1 MKIFILAIVMAIVCM
16 VVKNYK
22 PEYALVCQLSACA
35 VVIMYTLTSFNNV
48 FDSAVDIF
56 SLSGIDLSFAEVLF
70 KALGISLLTDFA
82 SSVCRDSS
90 NNTLSNCIE
99 LFGKTIIIFMA
110 MPMLKKLAEV
120 AIGFIK

>member
-1 MKIFILAIVMAIVCM
+1 MKIFILAIVMSIICM

-22 PEYALVCQLSACA
+22 PEYSIICQLCACA
-35 VVIMYTLTSFNNV
+35 VVVLYTLTTFVNV
-48 FDSAVDIF
+48 FDSVIELF
-56 SLSGIDLSFAEVLF
+56 SFSGIDSSFVEVLF

-82 SSVCRDSS
+82 ASVCKDSS

-99 LFGKTIIIFMA
+99 LFGKTIIIFMS

>member
-1 MKIFILAIVMAIVCM
+1 MKIFILAIIMAVICM

-22 PEYALVCQLSACA
+22 PEYGLVCQLCACA
-35 VVIMYTLTSFNNV
+35 VVVIYTLTTFVDVFKSVTEMFSF
-48 FDSAVDIF
+48 
-56 SLSGIDLSFAEVLF
+56 SGIDLSFVEVLF

-82 SSVCRDSS
+82 ASICKDSA

-110 MPMLKKLAEV
+110 MPMLKRLAEV
-120 AIGFIK
+120 AIGFLK

>member
-1 MKIFILAIVMAIVCM
+1 MKIFILAIVMAVLCM

-22 PEYALVCQLSACA
+22 PEYSMICQLCACA
-35 VVIMYTLTSFNNV
+35 VVVLYTLTSFTDI
-48 FDSAVDIF
+48 FDSVVDLF
-56 SLSGIDLSFAEVLF
+56 SFSGIDMSFAEVLF

-110 MPMLKKLAEV
+110 LPMLKKIAEV
-120 AIGFIK
+120 AMSFIK